1 MQGWLNMKKYP
12 IPILDDYHN
21 RNKDEG
27 FNGKLKN
34 VLNIEICT
42 KGKYGDKVDL
52 YTTLSLVGVLAVA
65 VTKLQRGIKKN
76 LGSVAYL
83 T

>member
-1 MQGWLNMKKYP
+1 
-12 IPILDDYHN
+12 
-21 RNKDEG
+21 
-27 FNGKLKN
+27 
-34 VLNIEICT
+34 
-42 KGKYGDKVDL
+42 
-52 YTTLSLVGVLAVA
+52 LSLVGVLAVA